1 METSK
6 LDFFFYINIYF
17 LKAPRLHEAVRP
29 IFWSQRPK
37 SYTQRTCSWDEFPN
51 GRWGD
56 SRSPA
61 YGDLTD
67 YHLSSLHLIHKV
79 YFFTSLFILKINFIK
94 PYVEVQ
100 IKTPQDVFSTFVK
113 YCIGDINALPWCE
126 SPLSD
131 ESKSIRE
138 NLIHIN
144 KHGFLTINS
153 QPRVNGV
160 PSNDETVGWGPKNG
174 YVYQKAYVE
183 FFTSPENLQKLLE
196 VIPKF
201 PDLTY
206 HAVNWKVIN

>member
-79 YFFTSLFILKINFIK
+79 
-94 PYVEVQ
+94 
-100 IKTPQDVFSTFVK
+100 
-113 YCIGDINALPWCE
+113 
-126 SPLSD
+126 
-131 ESKSIRE
+131 
-138 NLIHIN
+138 
-144 KHGFLTINS
+144 
-153 QPRVNGV
+153 
-160 PSNDETVGWGPKNG
+160 
-174 YVYQKAYVE
+174 
-183 FFTSPENLQKLLE
+183 
-196 VIPKF
+196 
-201 PDLTY
+201 
-206 HAVNWKVIN
+206 